1 MANKVIAILALIIFV
16 GCCVGSFL
24 FGRASVDIPEI
35 TTIIERD
42 TASYSKPSPDTV
54 EKITTIY
61 VKVPVQVPAQPQ
73 EMTNSTTET
82 TETTETVD
90 STKVVIDIERKV
102 YEDERYKATISGPR
116 IGEYSPMLESIDIYT
131 QTETRVVQQPVK
143 WIRPYVSAFAGKDVL
158 GIGGGVLIKERV
170 SLGVKYM
177 RFNNKDVVGAE
188 MNVFF

>member
-16 GCCVGSFL
+16 GCVVGAFF

-42 TASYSKPSPDTV
+42 TASYSKPLPDIV
-54 EKITTIY
+54 EKIATTSI
-61 VKVPVQVPAQPQ
+61 KVPERA
-73 EMTNSTTET
+73 TTPKDNVADSVSVEVV
-82 TETTETVD
+82 ERD
-90 STKVVIDIERKV
+90 STEVVVDIDRKV
-102 YEDERYKATISGPR
+102 YEDERYRATISGPR
-116 IGEYSPMLESIDIYT
+116 IGNYSPVLESIDIYT

-143 WIRPYVSAFAGKDVL
+143 WIRPYVSALAGKDVL
-158 GIGGGVLIKERV
+158 GIGGGVMIKERV

-177 RFNNKDVVGAE
+177 RVNNKDVVGAE

>member
-1 MANKVIAILALIIFV
+1 M
-16 GCCVGSFL
+16 
-24 FGRASVDIPEI
+24 DIPEI